1 MWFNLLSFSF
11 PDLLKTKQITGFN
24 PIHVNKN
31 YDNEILLE
39 TALYWQIKI
48 NNRAIRLIHK
58 QGNII

>member
-1 MWFNLLSFSF
+1 MWFNHFSFSF
-11 PDLLKTKQITGFN
+11 PDLLKTKQITGFKPN
-24 PIHVNKN
+24 HVNKN

-48 NNRAIRLIHK
+48 NNRAIRLIHT